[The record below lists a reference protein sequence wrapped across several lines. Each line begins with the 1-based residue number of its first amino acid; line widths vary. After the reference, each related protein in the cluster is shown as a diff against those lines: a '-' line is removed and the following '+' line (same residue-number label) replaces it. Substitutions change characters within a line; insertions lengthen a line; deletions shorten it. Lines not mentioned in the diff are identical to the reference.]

1 MQENVNE
8 SSDKS
13 WTGEGL
19 RALVPWQPVLSLL
32 DAGIHA
38 VLSEG
43 EPLYLKAK
51 TLQCAP
57 IHMHSSMPDLSEASP
72 LKYKKDKHVF
82 EMDR

>member
-8 SSDKS
+8 SLHKS

-19 RALVPWQPVLSLL
+19 RALVPWPLVLNL
-32 DAGIHA
+32 DAGIRT

-51 TLQCAP
+51 TLLCAP
-57 IHMHSSMPDLSEASP
+57 IHMHISVPDLSEASS

>member
-13 WTGEGL
+13 WTGEGV
-19 RALVPWQPVLSLL
+19 RALVPWQPVLSL
-32 DAGIHA
+32 DVGIRA

-43 EPLYLKAK
+43 EPLYLKDK
-51 TLQCAP
+51 TLLCAP
-57 IHMHSSMPDLSEASP
+57 IHMHISMPDLSEASP

>member
-1 MQENVNE
+1 MQE
-8 SSDKS
+8 S
-13 WTGEGL
+13 
-19 RALVPWQPVLSLL
+19 
-32 DAGIHA
+32 GIRA

-57 IHMHSSMPDLSEASP
+57 IHMHISMPDLSEASP